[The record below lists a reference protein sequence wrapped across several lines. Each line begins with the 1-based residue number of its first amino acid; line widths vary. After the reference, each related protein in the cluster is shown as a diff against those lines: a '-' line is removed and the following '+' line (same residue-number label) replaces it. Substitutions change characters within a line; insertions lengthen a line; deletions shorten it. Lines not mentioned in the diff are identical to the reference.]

1 MSNTTPNLTGQF
13 DTLKAIFKG
22 DIDVTAQ
29 TLDIYSHDASL
40 FEVRPQVV
48 VYPKDTADI
57 KTLVKWVNEENTKV
71 ETNGKSSL
79 SSPLFS
85 ITPRAAGTD
94 MSGGAIGH
102 SIIMDT
108 TRYMNQIK
116 EVTPDYAVVQPGCY
130 YRDFDKATKKI
141 DRYMPAFTASRDL
154 NAVGGMVGNNSG
166 GEKAIKYG
174 KTELY
179 INSLQVVLSDG
190 NEYTIKPLTR
200 VQIEEKMKGG
210 ASSSTSDEA
219 VGTSTSVSNSAAST
233 PFEIDLYKK
242 MYALITEH
250 YDEIMAAKPT
260 VSKNSAGYYLWNV
273 YDKVTGTFD
282 LCRLIVGSQ
291 GTLAIVSEITFR
303 LVPTDPYSNILAVF
317 LPKLDDIGKLVAEI
331 VPFKPDSLETYDDK
345 SMILAIR
352 FFFDFFK
359 QLGFWGAI
367 KLGLQFIPES
377 FMVLFGG
384 VPKMIL
390 MVEFTGHSEE
400 EIKRQLTE
408 VQEKIKHF
416 GFKMRIARSGA
427 EAEKYWKIRHESFN
441 LLRKHVK
448 GKRTAP
454 FIDDIIVEPQYLPEF
469 LPRVKALIDEYKLD
483 YAVQGHLGNGNFH
496 IIPLMDLKSPYS
508 ADVIL
513 ELSKKVY
520 SLVHEFHGSI
530 TAEHNDG
537 IIRTPFLRQQF
548 GDSIV
553 DLFQQTKDAFDPQNI
568 FNPVAWSEFIKAWK
582 RGDFKRKN

>member
-1 MSNTTPNLTGQF
+1 MSNTTPNLTEQL
-13 DTLKAIFKG
+13 DTLKTLFKG

-29 TLDIYSHDASL
+29 TLDTYSHDASL

-57 KTLVKWVNEENTKV
+57 KALVKWVNEQNVKTGADSK
-71 ETNGKSSL
+71 G
-79 SSPLFS
+79 PLFS

-108 TRYMNQIK
+108 TRFMNQIK

-190 NEYTIKPLTR
+190 NEYTIKPLTKA
-200 VQIEEKMKGG
+200 QIEEKIKGG
-210 ASSSTSDEA
+210 ASDIGSVTGVNDATA
-219 VGTSTSVSNSAAST
+219 VS
-233 PFEIDLYKK
+233 PFEVELYKK
-242 MYALITEH
+242 MYALITER

-273 YDKVTGTFD
+273 YDKATGTFD

-291 GTLAIVSEITFR
+291 GTLAIVSEITFK

-408 VQEKIKHF
+408 VQDKIKHF

-469 LPRVKALIDEYKLD
+469 LPRVKAMIDEYKLD

-568 FNPVAWSEFIKAWK
+568 FNPGKKVKGTFEDIKNAIRSK
-582 RGDFKRKN
+582 E

>member
-1 MSNTTPNLTGQF
+1 
-13 DTLKAIFKG
+13 
-22 DIDVTAQ
+22 
-29 TLDIYSHDASL
+29 
-40 FEVRPQVV
+40 
-48 VYPKDTADI
+48 
-57 KTLVKWVNEENTKV
+57 
-71 ETNGKSSL
+71 
-79 SSPLFS
+79 
-85 ITPRAAGTD
+85 
-94 MSGGAIGH
+94 
-102 SIIMDT
+102 
-108 TRYMNQIK
+108 
-116 EVTPDYAVVQPGCY
+116 
-130 YRDFDKATKKI
+130 
-141 DRYMPAFTASRDL
+141 
-154 NAVGGMVGNNSG
+154 
-166 GEKAIKYG
+166 
-174 KTELY
+174 
-179 INSLQVVLSDG
+179 
-190 NEYTIKPLTR
+190 
-200 VQIEEKMKGG
+200 
-210 ASSSTSDEA
+210 
-219 VGTSTSVSNSAAST
+219 
-233 PFEIDLYKK
+233 
-242 MYALITEH
+242 
-250 YDEIMAAKPT
+250 
-260 VSKNSAGYYLWNV
+260 
-273 YDKVTGTFD
+273 
-282 LCRLIVGSQ
+282 
-291 GTLAIVSEITFR
+291 LAIVTEITFR
-303 LVPTDPYSNILAVF
+303 LVPTEPYSNVLAVF
-317 LPKLDDIGKLVAEI
+317 LPSLHEIGKLVAEI

-400 EIKRQLTE
+400 EIKNKLTE

-416 GFKMRIARSGA
+416 GFKSRIARTSA

-454 FIDDIIVEPQYLPEF
+454 FIDDIIVNPEYLPDF

-513 ELSKKVY
+513 DLSKKVY
-520 SLVHEFHGSI
+520 SLVHEFKGSI

-537 IIRTPFLRQQF
+537 IIRTPYLRQQF

-553 DLFQQTKDAFDPQNI
+553 ELFQKTKDIFDPHNI
-568 FNPVAWSEFIKAWK
+568 FNPGKKVGGTFEDIRKAM
-582 RGDFKRKN
+582 